1 MYTKSRALCALWL
14 RFAQHTMWEYQ
25 QRYNLVKLCFVSD
38 PYVNVVLYR
47 GSRAS
52 GQIDSTHTKV
62 KKKVRSGIWNNLHW
76 TVIVT
81 LTSEVFSCK
90 ILNLRDITAECMH
103 VVKKLMLLK
112 LYICILSGQ
121 PHIFLFLKYS
131 VYSLFVLIAW
141 SAWCVW
147 CTICRRVMVLLLCA
161 DAASTMARRVSI
173 SRQPSW

>member
-1 MYTKSRALCALWL
+1 
-14 RFAQHTMWEYQ
+14 MWEYQ

-112 LYICILSGQ
+112 LYICILSVQ
-121 PHIFLFLKYS
+121 PHIFFCFWSLVCTVHLYWLRGQPGVFGARYAGVLWFCYYVQTLHPRWHEEFLFRVNPRDNKLMLE
-131 VYSLFVLIAW
+131 VYDENRIVRILS
-141 SAWCVW
+141 
-147 CTICRRVMVLLLCA
+147 
-161 DAASTMARRVSI
+161 
-173 SRQPSW
+173 